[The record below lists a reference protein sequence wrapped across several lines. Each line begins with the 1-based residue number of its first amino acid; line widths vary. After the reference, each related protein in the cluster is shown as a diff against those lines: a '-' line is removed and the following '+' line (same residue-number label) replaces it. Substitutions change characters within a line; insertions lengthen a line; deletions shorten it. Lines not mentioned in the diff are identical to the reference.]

1 MKNLFKLGLV
11 VFGFALAT
19 TAVSDVAKAREIA
32 SGGGCYGRGECG
44 TTAGGTKL
52 NGSWRE

>member
-32 SGGGCYGRGECG
+32 SGVVVMVVVNVVLLQEVQ
-44 TTAGGTKL
+44 
-52 NGSWRE
+52 N